1 MMAGM
6 NLMPSTPL
14 QSLVIVAWRRADY
27 MVHDIARSLG
37 LGRLACKPFLPRPV
51 RARLAADLARFE
63 ALTRRLLVLM
73 VLERP
78 LPEVRPRAAHVAAP
92 IAPRRAPAPRPYLT
106 PAAFRLAD
114 PAPRTPTAPP
124 PRRPK
129 GGPRPRILRLDLP
142 LPPPEPWDYLPRADE
157 LVPSQPLVRRL
168 AALRDVYD
176 DPATHIARMTR
187 HLARTRA
194 APSAPRYRLAPL
206 PPAARSRRVPETER
220 EALRD
225 IHNEASLQI
234 ALLDSS

>member
-1 MMAGM
+1 MMAVM

-27 MVHDIARSLG
+27 LVHDIVRSIG
-37 LGRLACKPFLPRPV
+37 LGRLACKPFLLRPV

-78 LPEVRPRAAHVAAP
+78 LPEVRPRAASVTVP
-92 IAPRRAPAPRPYLT
+92 PVSRGTPAPRPYLT
-106 PAAFRLAD
+106 PPAFRLAD

-129 GGPRPRILRLDLP
+129 GGPRPRILRL
-142 LPPPEPWDYLPRADE
+142 
-157 LVPSQPLVRRL
+157 
-168 AALRDVYD
+168 
-176 DPATHIARMTR
+176 
-187 HLARTRA
+187 
-194 APSAPRYRLAPL
+194 APL
-206 PPAARSRRVPETER
+206 PPATRSRRVPESER

-225 IHNEASLQI
+225 IHNEACLQL